1 MLASQHSSSPDSV
14 LAQDNPTR
22 LARRSFLTR
31 SLIAGAAVAPALLL
45 PGREAAAAPVVPLTA
60 FIFPFKPLLTSIKK
74 HENDHVAFLKSALG
88 SAARPKPTFTGLE
101 PQGYGEFL
109 RLAQTFENTGVSAY
123 LGAAP
128 VIFSR
133 SILASAGS
141 IATVEARHAG
151 AVNIGLSDPVTQAD
165 ASFDMPLTAAQV
177 AAAVGPFITSL
188 NGGPAVTYSTTPSS
202 ANDVAILNFALAL
215 EYLEAEFYNLNASRY
230 GY

>member
-1 MLASQHSSSPDSV
+1 MASSQHSS
-14 LAQDNPTR
+14 AQDSAPPAT

-31 SLIAGAAVAPALLL
+31 SLVAGAAAAPALLL
-45 PGREAAAAPVVPLTA
+45 PAREATAAPVVPLSA
-60 FIFPFKPLLTSIKK
+60 FLFPFRPLLTSITK
-74 HENDHVAFLKSALG
+74 HENAHVAFLKSALG

-101 PQGYGEFL
+101 PQSYGQFL

-165 ASFDMPLTAAQV
+165 ASFDVPLSAAQV
-177 AAAVGPFITSL
+177 ATAVGPFITSL

-215 EYLEAEFYNLNASRY
+215 EYLEAEFYNLNASRFNY
-230 GY
+230 

>member
-1 MLASQHSSSPDSV
+1 M
-14 LAQDNPTR
+14 

-31 SLIAGAAVAPALLL
+31 SLVVGAAAAPALLL
-45 PGREAAAAPVVPLTA
+45 PGREASAALTVPLSA
-60 FIFPFKPLLTSIKK
+60 FVFPFRPLLTSITK
-74 HENDHVAFLKSALG
+74 HENDHVIFLKNALG
-88 SAARPKPTFTGLE
+88 TAARPKPTFTGLTPE
-101 PQGYGEFL
+101 NYGQFL

-151 AVNIGLSDPVTQAD
+151 AINVGLSDPVTQLD
-165 ASFDMPLTAAQV
+165 ASFEVPMTAAQV
-177 AAAVGPFITSL
+177 ATAVGPFITSL
-188 NGGPAVTYSTTPSS
+188 NGGPALTYSTTPSS

-215 EYLEAEFYNLNASRY
+215 EFLEAEFYNLNKSRF